1 MTNIQLSVTGFVVV
15 FLILLLLS
23 SMRIVEQNTVLVIE
37 FLGKFRRI
45 MNAGLS
51 FKIPLLER
59 VAEKVNLRQQNF
71 AIKGKYPSKDKV
83 IVDVS
88 TNLIFAVEPSMEGV
102 KKFTYS
108 LTDRVQ
114 SIGAIIENSLRT
126 YIAKETH
133 EGILEKK
140 DELAAHIRNDLEVQF
155 AEWGMTISSF
165 QITEVTFP
173 ETITQ
178 AMSEVVASEQL
189 KKAAENKGEATKIQS
204 VKEAEA
210 EKERKRLQG
219 EGIALERRAIAEGL
233 KESIEIVREAT
244 GQNSGEILALLSL
257 TQYLD
262 TLKSVGMTD
271 NSKVIFMDTNVNK
284 TTDLMQQLMA
294 TFESTRAS
302 NKAVPKK

>member
-1 MTNIQLSVTGFVVV
+1 MPTSTFVLYGALALVV
-15 FLILLLLS
+15 LILLS
-23 SMRIVEQNTVLVIE
+23 NIRIVQQNTVLVIE
-37 FLGKFRRI
+37 FLGRFNRI

-51 FKIPLLER
+51 FKVPFLER

-71 AIKGKYPSKDKV
+71 AIKGNYPSKDKV

-88 TNLIFAVEPSMEGV
+88 TNLIFAVEPSIDGV

-108 LTDRVQ
+108 LSDRAQ

-126 YIAKETH
+126 YIARETH

-140 DELAAHIRNDLEVQF
+140 EELATHIRNDLEVQF
-155 AEWGMTISSF
+155 DDWGMTISSF

-173 ETITQ
+173 ATITQ

-189 KKAAENKGEATKIQS
+189 KKAAENKGEATKIQA

-233 KESIEIVREAT
+233 KESIEVVRGAT
-244 GQNSGEILALLSL
+244 GQNSAEILALLTL

-262 TLKSVGMTD
+262 TLKSIGLND
-271 NSKVIFMDTNVNK
+271 NSKVMFMDTNVNK
-284 TTDLMQQLMA
+284 TTDLMQQLMGS
-294 TFESTRAS
+294 FESTAKNDRKPA
-302 NKAVPKK
+302 KA